1 MVVCHRDVME
11 RSFHECYS
19 HYESTCKNNLHLN
32 GQQMV
37 VGSQSVF
44 YVGNASIQRKSR
56 YECVY
61 RGILSLPYFS
71 KIYKLSL
78 FSFFFFG
85 FPPFRPCCIYASCF
99 THTVWVAAW

>member
-37 VGSQSVF
+37 VGSHSVF

-56 YECVY
+56 YECVCTGAFFPSPISAKFINY
-61 RGILSLPYFS
+61 PYF
-71 KIYKLSL
+71 LS
-78 FSFFFFG
+78 FSFCLG
-85 FPPFRPCCIYASCF
+85 PPHFDHAAF
-99 THTVWVAAW
+99 THHALCILCG